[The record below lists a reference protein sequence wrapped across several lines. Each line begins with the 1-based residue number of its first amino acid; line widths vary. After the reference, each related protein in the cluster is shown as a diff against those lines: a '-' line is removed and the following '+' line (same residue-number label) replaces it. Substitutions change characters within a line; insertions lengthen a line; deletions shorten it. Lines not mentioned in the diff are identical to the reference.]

1 MKSKIISLL
10 KNKFVYATLAFI
22 VWLTFFDN
30 NSLIVQ
36 YRLTNSW
43 KKLKKEKQY
52 YLKEI
57 EKNRIEINELMTNK
71 ETLEK
76 FAREKY
82 LMKKE
87 DEEIFVIVEE

>member
-10 KNKFVYATLAFI
+10 RNKYVYAALAFI

-36 YRLTNSW
+36 YRLTNSLN
-43 KKLKKEKQY
+43 KLKTEKQY

-57 EKNRIEINELMTNK
+57 EKNRIEIKELMTNE

-82 LMKKE
+82 LMKKK

>member
-10 KNKFVYATLAFI
+10 RNKYVYAALAFI
-22 VWLTFFDN
+22 VWLTFFDS

-36 YRLTNSW
+36 YRLTNSLN
-43 KKLKKEKQY
+43 KLKTEKQY

-57 EKNRIEINELMTNK
+57 EKNRIEIKELMTNE

-82 LMKKE
+82 LMKKK

>member
-1 MKSKIISLL
+1 M
-10 KNKFVYATLAFI
+10 
-22 VWLTFFDN
+22 
-30 NSLIVQ
+30 Q
-36 YRLTNSW
+36 YRLTNSLN
-43 KKLKKEKQY
+43 KLKTEKQY

-57 EKNRIEINELMTNK
+57 EKNRIEIKELMTNE

-82 LMKKE
+82 LMKKK